1 MAPKVELRR
10 MTTIPAFACPD
21 DRGLAMARVTV
32 EVPEE
37 LVGPVRETLLLLY
50 EASAESLHLALK
62 RRAAGEDVRLQRA
75 RLRAL
80 EELTGRLERA
90 EGPVRLTAARD
101 LLHDTLYGA
110 LIDAGERLAS
120 VSERGWRGELPPERI
135 REAAEEV
142 LALDRLLR
150 DLDAAA

>member
-21 DRGLAMARVTV
+21 DRGIAMARVSV
-32 EVPEE
+32 EVPTE
-37 LVGPVRETLLLLY
+37 LVGPIRETVLLLY
-50 EASAESLHLALK
+50 EASAESLHSALK
-62 RRAAGEDVRLQRA
+62 GRAVAEEVRLHRA
-75 RLRAL
+75 RLGAL
-80 EELTGRLERA
+80 EELTGLLESA
-90 EGPVRLTAARD
+90 DGAVRLTAARD

-120 VSERGWRGELPPERI
+120 VSERRWRGELPPERI

-150 DLDAAA
+150 DLDAAG